1 MTQEEDYLTLPQRI
15 ANIFNTCSEEEQ
27 QYLIQILEELGDTG
41 TSPTYDN
48 LFLQDYI
55 EIPVDVD
62 TFLSDNRYLGIAND
76 GGKSVYPYWR
86 DAMHTIYDDPLKYDE
101 IVFTGA
107 TRIGK
112 SSTGVAAA
120 AYCLYRMMC
129 LRNPQ
134 RFFKKKDIS
143 VFTMLFFNI
152 TLDLAKGVGFK
163 EFNDL
168 LKSSP
173 WFQDHG
179 TFSNSKIPVYQPYG
193 DKIVIEA
200 GSEYNHALGQQVFC
214 AFIDEINFAKSG
226 VKDISKAKAR
236 IKELYDVVVAR
247 IEGTF
252 RLDGIVW
259 GKLFAISSKKSDQD
273 FLEDRIHNQLAAGNQ
288 HLVVFDAPQ
297 WEILPEGTFSAE
309 RFWLAVGDKHHKGF
323 VVDNDSDEAL
333 QELKDQ
339 GYKLLQVPVDMKTN
353 FLSDY
358 DVALRDLAGISVP
371 GQLSFITQEMLDR
384 CIGTRKNPFLN
395 DIITIGTKDSYSLE
409 EFFHLEYIPEYIK
422 HADWFIHLD
431 LSLNDDKTG
440 IGASCIT
447 GRKEILGEDQKSVS
461 LPFFSQIFSVSLKAP
476 TGDKIPY
483 AKIVNFIC
491 WLRKQHINI
500 ELITRDQYQS
510 EYLAQLLEA
519 QDFKVDKISLDRT
532 PDGYICLRS
541 VLMEERVDML
551 HSNELETELILLQ
564 RDAFSGRVDH
574 PLGGCFTEDTM
585 IALVDGRNL
594 SIHDLLI
601 EQAYKTNWVYTVNL
615 DTNCIEPKPIQN
627 VFQSKLVTELL
638 EVELDNGEVVTC
650 TPEHRF
656 MIRSGEYV
664 EAQHLKIGQPLMP
677 LYTKVSDEG
686 LEGYRMFYDPFK
698 QCWHYEH
705 RMFCQCEQLLQG
717 YVIHHRNFNKL
728 DNCPTNLE
736 QMSKSKH
743 TTLHNNLTKDYRK
756 VSKGVAAYHRNAKGS
771 EKYKHR
777 NEIIRQKTI
786 EYLKS
791 INNYKDL
798 EGQQAQKIKD
808 LENFY
813 NIVWD
818 DLSLSDKNKYSNMY
832 ARHLDPSIG
841 SRISSTLS
849 KRHAEGLFENAHKA
863 ISGRIWYT
871 NGHDNIYIKSDEEP
885 PAGYYRGRTIDS
897 SSVEKAKNTVQN
909 WSEEK
914 KEAIRQRQS
923 KSSSNRI
930 WITDGITNKFYPK
943 DQPIPDGF
951 KRGRSDWIHGKEY
964 KNHKVVAIR
973 HIHKPCKVYDLTIQD
988 NPNFA
993 LASGVFVHNS
1003 KDASDCFAGSIWM
1016 ASKYS
1021 PGIPLNRTNAAKA
1034 ALSANAVKPGK
1045 DVFTARMYGNI
1056 IRRR

>member
-1 MTQEEDYLTLPQRI
+1 MK
-15 ANIFNTCSEEEQ
+15 
-27 QYLIQILEELGDTG
+27 IQK
-41 TSPTYDN
+41 
-48 LFLQDYI
+48 I
-55 EIPVDVD
+55 E
-62 TFLSDNRYLGIAND
+62 
-76 GGKSVYPYWR
+76 
-86 DAMHTIYDDPLKYDE
+86 
-101 IVFTGA
+101 
-107 TRIGK
+107 
-112 SSTGVAAA
+112 
-120 AYCLYRMMC
+120 
-129 LRNPQ
+129 
-134 RFFKKKDIS
+134 KKHYER
-143 VFTMLFFNI
+143 
-152 TLDLAKGVGFK
+152 A
-163 EFNDL
+163 
-168 LKSSP
+168 
-173 WFQDHG
+173 
-179 TFSNSKIPVYQPYG
+179 IPVYDICDVDPFHNFIIAT
-193 DKIVIEA
+193 DTSNIV
-200 GSEYNHALGQQVFC
+200 SHNC

-409 EFFHLEYIPEYIK
+409 EFFHLEYIPDYIK

-500 ELITRDQYQS
+500 ELVTRDQYQS

-574 PLGGCFTEDTM
+574 QIGG
-585 IALVDGRNL
+585 A
-594 SIHDLLI
+594 
-601 EQAYKTNWVYTVNL
+601 
-615 DTNCIEPKPIQN
+615 
-627 VFQSKLVTELL
+627 
-638 EVELDNGEVVTC
+638 
-650 TPEHRF
+650 
-656 MIRSGEYV
+656 
-664 EAQHLKIGQPLMP
+664 
-677 LYTKVSDEG
+677 
-686 LEGYRMFYDPFK
+686 
-698 QCWHYEH
+698 
-705 RMFCQCEQLLQG
+705 
-717 YVIHHRNFNKL
+717 
-728 DNCPTNLE
+728 
-736 QMSKSKH
+736 
-743 TTLHNNLTKDYRK
+743 
-756 VSKGVAAYHRNAKGS
+756 
-771 EKYKHR
+771 
-777 NEIIRQKTI
+777 
-786 EYLKS
+786 
-791 INNYKDL
+791 
-798 EGQQAQKIKD
+798 
-808 LENFY
+808 
-813 NIVWD
+813 
-818 DLSLSDKNKYSNMY
+818 
-832 ARHLDPSIG
+832 
-841 SRISSTLS
+841 
-849 KRHAEGLFENAHKA
+849 
-863 ISGRIWYT
+863 
-871 NGHDNIYIKSDEEP
+871 
-885 PAGYYRGRTIDS
+885 
-897 SSVEKAKNTVQN
+897 
-909 WSEEK
+909 
-914 KEAIRQRQS
+914 
-923 KSSSNRI
+923 
-930 WITDGITNKFYPK
+930 
-943 DQPIPDGF
+943 
-951 KRGRSDWIHGKEY
+951 
-964 KNHKVVAIR
+964 
-973 HIHKPCKVYDLTIQD
+973 
-988 NPNFA
+988 
-993 LASGVFVHNS
+993 

-1045 DVFTARMYGNI
+1045 DAFTARMYGNI